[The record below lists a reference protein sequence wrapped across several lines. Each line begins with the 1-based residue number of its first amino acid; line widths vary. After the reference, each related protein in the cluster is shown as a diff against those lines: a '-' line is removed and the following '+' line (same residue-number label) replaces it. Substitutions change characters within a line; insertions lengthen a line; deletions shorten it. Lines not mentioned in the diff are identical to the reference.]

1 MAAGGKKS
9 GDLYDVL
16 GLKKECS
23 DADLRIAYKKLAMRW
38 HPDKFSASGNAKRVE
53 EAKEKF
59 QQIQGAYSV
68 LSDSSKRFLYDVGAY
83 DSDDNDDDDDNGME
97 EFLGEMAQMMSQ
109 TKPSESGNETFE
121 ELQQLFVEMFQSDL
135 GSGFGR
141 SGTHGS
147 NGHDRASSSSMSP
160 PGPTSS
166 SSNGGSSGNKR
177 DSSAMSSGKAR
188 TDGFNPSSNA
198 FCFGINDSGK
208 PSRGGG
214 GGNGGGSSKRRN
226 GRKQKVSSM

>member
-38 HPDKFSASGNAKRVE
+38 HPDKFSARETRNAWMKRRRSSSKYREPTPV
-53 EAKEKF
+53 F
-59 QQIQGAYSV
+59 

-83 DSDDNDDDDDNGME
+83 DSDDNDDDDHNGME

-147 NGHDRASSSSMSP
+147 NGHDRASS
-160 PGPTSS
+160 
-166 SSNGGSSGNKR
+166 
-177 DSSAMSSGKAR
+177 AMSSGKAR

-214 GGNGGGSSKRRN
+214 GGNGGGSGKRRN
-226 GRKQKVSSM
+226 GRKQKVSST

>member
-83 DSDDNDDDDDNGME
+83 DSDDNDDDNGME

-109 TKPSESGNETFE
+109 TKPRERQRDVRGAAAAVRGDVPERPG
-121 ELQQLFVEMFQSDL
+121 LRIRPRRDPRFQRP
-135 GSGFGR
+135 R
-141 SGTHGS
+141 SRLVVV
-147 NGHDRASSSSMSP
+147 DVP

-198 FCFGINDSGK
+198 FCFGINDSG
-208 PSRGGG
+208 GG

-226 GRKQKVSSM
+226 GRKQKVSST